1 MIRKLSPNLQEKE
14 KIGYWLLGQK
24 INLAKIF
31 FYLLILF
38 LPIQLGYHFWPKS
51 AYVYGL
57 RIDYLSPT
65 LYLTDIIILF
75 ILFFYFPNLL
85 RLIKKNVKKTIFII
99 GLLVIL
105 FTSAFFAE
113 NQFAAIYGIFKFL
126 EFLFL
131 GIFIANGKKN
141 NTTFSYLL
149 AIPII
154 YESLITLAQFLNQSS
169 LNGIFYFLG
178 ERKFT
183 GLTPGIANASLNG
196 ELILRPYGTFSH
208 PNVLAGFLVLSM
220 TILIVQFVKQKKA
233 TKYFILGSL
242 ILGTIALFLTL
253 SRVAIILWIVLLPF
267 IILTKNNMNK
277 KTIYVFF
284 GIFIFFMFCVLNT
297 PLLLR
302 FTQISL
308 IDEAFV
314 QRQLFLKEAF
324 DLFLK
329 HPILG
334 VGLNNFIVSIPSVMK
349 PSELNSLQPVHNI
362 FVLNLVETGIIG
374 SLFFL
379 YFLFLTI
386 KKNYKKKIF
395 ILSIFSIFFLGF
407 FDHYFL
413 TLQQG
418 QIMLTVF
425 LGLWWGKNE

>member
-1 MIRKLSPNLQEKE
+1 
-14 KIGYWLLGQK
+14 
-24 INLAKIF
+24 
-31 FYLLILF
+31 
-38 LPIQLGYHFWPKS
+38 
-51 AYVYGL
+51 
-57 RIDYLSPT
+57 
-65 LYLTDIIILF
+65 
-75 ILFFYFPNLL
+75 
-85 RLIKKNVKKTIFII
+85 
-99 GLLVIL
+99 
-105 FTSAFFAE
+105 
-113 NQFAAIYGIFKFL
+113 
-126 EFLFL
+126 
-131 GIFIANGKKN
+131 
-141 NTTFSYLL
+141 
-149 AIPII
+149 
-154 YESLITLAQFLNQSS
+154 
-169 LNGIFYFLG
+169 
-178 ERKFT
+178 
-183 GLTPGIANASLNG
+183 
-196 ELILRPYGTFSH
+196 
-208 PNVLAGFLVLSM
+208 
-220 TILIVQFVKQKKA
+220 
-233 TKYFILGSL
+233 
-242 ILGTIALFLTL
+242 
-253 SRVAIILWIVLLPF
+253 
-267 IILTKNNMNK
+267 
-277 KTIYVFF
+277 
-284 GIFIFFMFCVLNT
+284 FIFFMFCVLNT